1 MEGVTMNFL
10 FKAKRIDNGEWI
22 EGVPYYG
29 VTAGLEVVLEIIPVI
44 DFNGKT
50 AHVWAERQAVDADTL
65 TQFTGRYDS
74 KRKKIFA
81 GDILKVSC
89 TDEYSYEEHLIVKFD
104 EELCGFRVYSD
115 SGYTGGELP
124 NVDIADYAFFVEII
138 DNEFDTKQTW
148 NFKGI

>member
-1 MEGVTMNFL
+1 MEFV

-22 EGVPYYG
+22 EGMPIYSI
-29 VTAGLEVVLEIIPVI
+29 TAGLEVVLEIIPVI

-89 TDEYSYEEHLIVKFD
+89 TDEYSYEENLIVKFD
-104 EELCGFRVYSD
+104 EERCGFRVYSD
-115 SGYTGGELP
+115 SGYTEGDLPTACELCDTY
-124 NVDIADYAFFVEII
+124 VVEII
-138 DNEFDTKQTW
+138 DNEFETTKKW
-148 NFKGI
+148 AWRGL